1 MHKMNESTQKSTFY
15 VRYKEISKQKA
26 REYYAK
32 NKEKIKVSQKEK
44 YKNMSTE
51 DKKKLVEKQKE
62 WLNRETEEKQIEMKR
77 KAREYSKNRYHNH
90 IIVVN

>member
-1 MHKMNESTQKSTFY
+1 MHKMNQSTQKSTFY

>member
-1 MHKMNESTQKSTFY
+1 M
-15 VRYKEISKQKA
+15 
-26 REYYAK
+26 
-32 NKEKIKVSQKEK
+32 SQREK

-51 DKKKLVEKQKE
+51 DKKKLFEKEKE
-62 WLNRETEEKQIEMKR
+62 WFNRETEEKQIEMKR